1 MQLIVLGLNHK
12 TAPVEVRERFNFS
25 QDRTIRVLRRLI
37 NNDNI
42 DEAVLLSTCNRT
54 ELYMVMEDPTAG
66 VALIR
71 TLLRHLAGEQY
82 KPDYFYNLTGINCVR
97 HLFTVASSLDS
108 LIIGEGQILSQI
120 KSAYNLSRSRGMTDT
135 LLNTVFTRAITV
147 GKRVRTETKI
157 AYSSVSVSSAAV
169 DLAID
174 VVGDLTQANIL
185 VLGAGRMSELTARHL
200 IDKGAKTIFVSNRN
214 LDHAKELAEKFRGTA
229 IPYNDFMQQAIRSD
243 IIITSTGAPHY
254 VITEEGVRDIIP
266 QRGGKP
272 LILVDI
278 AVPRDVDPLVG
289 EIEGVTLYNI
299 DDLEG
304 VVDMNKN
311 FRSSEA
317 KVAEGI
323 IEDGIESLKERL
335 RYLSMRPVMVQLHE
349 KMNFLRQKV
358 LKRAFAKL
366 PNLTDKERRIID
378 IMTQRLEHK
387 FLREPMMAMN
397 SAAGTE
403 DEERY
408 RDMICELFLLND
420 SGEDYIGDENKFDYW
435 D

>member
-1 MQLIVLGLNHK
+1 
-12 TAPVEVRERFNFS
+12 
-25 QDRTIRVLRRLI
+25 
-37 NNDNI
+37 
-42 DEAVLLSTCNRT
+42 
-54 ELYMVMEDPTAG
+54 
-66 VALIR
+66 
-71 TLLRHLAGEQY
+71 
-82 KPDYFYNLTGINCVR
+82 
-97 HLFTVASSLDS
+97 
-108 LIIGEGQILSQI
+108 
-120 KSAYNLSRSRGMTDT
+120 
-135 LLNTVFTRAITV
+135 
-147 GKRVRTETKI
+147 
-157 AYSSVSVSSAAV
+157 
-169 DLAID
+169 
-174 VVGDLTQANIL
+174 
-185 VLGAGRMSELTARHL
+185 
-200 IDKGAKTIFVSNRN
+200 
-214 LDHAKELAEKFRGTA
+214 
-229 IPYNDFMQQAIRSD
+229 MQQAISSD

-378 IMTQRLEHK
+378 IMTQRWSTSSCAN
-387 FLREPMMAMN
+387 PGMPN

-403 DEERY
+403 TRTLQRY
-408 RDMICELFLLND
+408 DLRVIFAQRFGRGLHRR
-420 SGEDYIGDENKFDYW
+420 
-435 D
+435 

>member
-12 TAPVEVRERFNFS
+12 TAPVDIRERFNFS
-25 QDRTIRVLRRLI
+25 QDKIVRVLRRLT

-42 DEAVLLSTCNRT
+42 NEAVLLSTCNRT
-54 ELYMVMEDPTAG
+54 ELYMVLDDPSAG
-66 VALIR
+66 VSFIR
-71 TLLRHLAGEQY
+71 TLLNHLAGEKY
-82 KPDYFYNLTGINCVR
+82 KSEYFYNLTGINCVK
-97 HLFTVASSLDS
+97 HLFKVASSLDS
-108 LIIGEGQILSQI
+108 LVLGEGQILSQI
-120 KSAYNLSRSRGMTDT
+120 KNAYHLSRSTGMTDT
-135 LLNTVFTRAITV
+135 LLNTLFNRAIAV

-174 VVGDLTQANIL
+174 VIGDLAETNIL

-214 LDHAKELAEKFRGTA
+214 FDHAHELAEKFRGTA
-229 IPYNDFMQQAIRSD
+229 IPYQQFLQQAITSD

-254 VITEEGVRDIIP
+254 VITESDVRNLLP
-266 QRGGKP
+266 QRQGKP

-289 EIEGVTLYNI
+289 EFEGVTLYNI

-317 KVAEGI
+317 KLAEAI
-323 IEDGIESLKERL
+323 IDEELIALKERL
-335 RYLSMRPVMVQLHE
+335 RYLTMRPVMLLLHE

-366 PNLTDKERRIID
+366 PDLTDKERRIID

-387 FLREPMMAMN
+387 FLREPMTAMN
-397 SAAGTE
+397 NVAGTE
-403 DEERY
+403 NEERY
-408 RDMICELFLLND
+408 RKMICELFLLSD
-420 SGEDYIGDENKFDYW
+420 SGEDCIGDENKFDYW

>member
-12 TAPVEVRERFNFS
+12 TAPVEVRERFNFT
-25 QDRTIRVLRRLI
+25 QERTLRVLRRLV
-37 NNDNI
+37 NNDNFN
-42 DEAVLLSTCNRT
+42 EVVLLSTCNRT
-54 ELYMVMEDPTAG
+54 ELYMVLDDAVAGTAFLR
-66 VALIR
+66 V
-71 TLLRHLAGEQY
+71 LLHHLAGEQY
-82 KPDYFYNLTGINCVR
+82 KSEYFYNLTGFNCVR
-97 HLFTVASSLDS
+97 HLFKVASSLDS
-108 LIIGEGQILSQI
+108 LIVGEGQILSQI
-120 KSAYNLSRSRGMTDT
+120 KNAYHLARSYGTTDT
-135 LLNTVFTRAITV
+135 LLNTLFNRAISV

-174 VVGDLTQANIL
+174 VVGDLTAANIL

-200 IDKGAKTIFVSNRN
+200 IDKGARTIFVSNRN
-214 LDHAKELAEKFRGTA
+214 FDHAQDLAEKFNGTA
-229 IPYNDFMQQAIRSD
+229 IPYNEFMQQAVNSD

-254 VITEEGVRDIIP
+254 VITEQGVRDILP
-266 QRGGKP
+266 QRNGKP

-278 AVPRDVDPLVG
+278 AVPRDIDPLVS
-289 EIEGVTLYNI
+289 EIDGVTLYNI

-317 KVAEGI
+317 KAAERI
-323 IEDGIESLKERL
+323 IEEEISALRERL
-335 RYLSMRPVMVQLHE
+335 RYLTMRPVMVQLHE

-358 LKRAFAKL
+358 LKRALAKL

-387 FLREPMMAMN
+387 FLREPMTAMN
-397 SAAGTE
+397 NAAGTA

-408 RDMICELFLLND
+408 RNMICELFLLSD
-420 SGEDYIGDENKFDYW
+420 AGEDYIGDENKFDYW
-435 D
+435 N